1 MTMKNLLSNDYI
13 ALCLRI
19 VLGFVFII
27 ASVEKVADP
36 AAFANSIGNY
46 KLVAPSIALF
56 VASFLPWI
64 ELLSGLALLFG
75 VYPRGSTLLIFIM
88 LVVFTGGVVSAVLRG
103 LDISCGCFTQ
113 DPSVG
118 KVGWL
123 KVGEN
128 LAMILGSVL
137 LYFSTS
143 TRFSLE
149 HSFLTKQVAHEGT
162 PQPTE

>member
-1 MTMKNLLSNDYI
+1 MKTLFANDYFV
-13 ALCLRI
+13 LGLRI
-19 VLGFVFII
+19 ILGLVFIA
-27 ASVEKVADP
+27 ASVEKMADP
-36 AAFANSIGNY
+36 SAFATSIGNY
-46 KLVAPSIALF
+46 KLIAPSSALAIAT
-56 VASFLPWI
+56 FLPWI
-64 ELLSGLALLFG
+64 ELLAGLTLLFG
-75 VYPRGSTLLIFIM
+75 LFMRGSSLLIFIM
-88 LVVFTGGVVSAVLRG
+88 LVIFTGGVISAVLRG

-128 LAMILGSVL
+128 LLMILGSVS

-149 HSFLTKQVAHEGT
+149 QYFRSRIPIDQGT
-162 PQPTE
+162 PLPPE

>member
-1 MTMKNLLSNDYI
+1 MKTLLSNDYFI
-13 ALCLRI
+13 LGVRI
-19 VLGFVFII
+19 VLGFIFVI
-27 ASVEKVADP
+27 ASIEKMADP

-46 KLVAPSIALF
+46 KLVSPSIGLI

-75 VYPRGSTLLIFIM
+75 LFSRGSSLLILIM
-88 LVVFTGGVVSAVLRG
+88 LVVFTGGVISAVLRG

-118 KVGWL
+118 KVGWY

-128 LAMILGSVL
+128 IAMILGSLVL
-137 LYFSTS
+137 FYSHTL
-143 TRFSLE
+143 RFSLE
-149 HSFLTKQVAHEGT
+149 QYFRTQLRE
-162 PQPTE
+162 E

>member
-1 MTMKNLLSNDYI
+1 MKTLLANEY
-13 ALCLRI
+13 LVLVLRV
-19 VLGFVFII
+19 VLGLAFII
-27 ASVEKVADP
+27 ASIDKIADP

-46 KLVAPSIALF
+46 KLVSPSVALI

-75 VYPRGSTLLIFIM
+75 LFSRASSFLIFIM
-88 LVVFTGGVVSAVLRG
+88 LVVFTGGVISAVLRG

-128 LAMILGSVL
+128 LAMILGSLML
-137 LYFSTS
+137 LLSSNTKLSVEHYF
-143 TRFSLE
+143 R
-149 HSFLTKQVAHEGT
+149 T
-162 PQPTE
+162 PPMIDQGDAPTPE